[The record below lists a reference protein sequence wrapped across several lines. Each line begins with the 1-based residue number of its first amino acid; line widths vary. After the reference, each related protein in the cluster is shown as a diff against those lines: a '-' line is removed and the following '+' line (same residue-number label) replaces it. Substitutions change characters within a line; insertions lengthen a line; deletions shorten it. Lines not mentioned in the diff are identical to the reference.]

1 MKREA
6 IREKL
11 DLLED
16 HKKQDTLEDIIFL
29 VENCGQAG
37 CFDEIYELL
46 KEYKL
51 IEE

>member
-1 MKREA
+1 MDRKS

-11 DLLED
+11 DSID
-16 HKKQDTLEDIIFL
+16 GCKKQDTLEDIIFL